1 MLHLRLRYC
10 ISGYDIATP
19 DTTCCIS
26 GHDITSPDTTC
37 CISGY
42 DIASPGTIYYI
53 SRYDILHSAHE
64 ILHLR
69 VRITYEIRHNTAH
82 SILQFCPQSPS
93 ILEYSSCLWSPYTI
107 KHRALIENIQRRA
120 TKFILNYLPSEVSYL
135 DRLVHLSPFAWNFDL
150 DKSGQKF
157 HHSLKEHHK
166 ISIFRSFVAKCCKM
180 RIIYPCEVCRF
191 SVILYYKWET
201 DWKMANFARLYYPHF
216 TTFRN

>member
-1 MLHLRLRYC
+1 MISHLRIRHV
-10 ISGYDIATP
+10 A
-19 DTTCCIS
+19 
-26 GHDITSPDTTC
+26 SPDT
-37 CISGY
+37 
-42 DIASPGTIYYI
+42 
-53 SRYDILHSAHE
+53 

-69 VRITYEIRHNTAH
+69 VRYITSPGTTYCTPHTRYYISGYEITYEIRHNTAH